1 MKRTIRKSN
10 RSKKYNRSRRK
21 RISRRR
27 SRRNRRTSRRRTRK
41 YRRSSRKNNRKRKYR
56 SRRRKSMK
64 GGVPIL
70 IPAVAAAG
78 GLATIGQA
86 GKRAH
91 YKIKSLKQEVEDL
104 KQRETALQQKVEQ
117 QEAALLE
124 KEKKQRHATALPEE
138 EVEEVEEVEQGEGT
152 PIFGFNQILDELEK
166 ISEDNNYTSPLIYGI
181 FQEFC
186 DNEAKQVQYTEL
198 NKGLPKQFNFD
209 DDLPPFLSDAIKSNL
224 QRRYEVDDDDIE
236 MFFAEFMKLFN
247 ERRGSRLYNYFSP
260 ERKRKKSSLEILL
273 NTYQV
278 KDKTAPHDDMTV
290 KDEPE
295 PETPVHILPA
305 DQAPAYDLMSL

>member
-1 MKRTIRKSN
+1 MKRSIRRN
-10 RSKKYNRSRRK
+10 RRISKKNNRSRRK
-21 RISRRR
+21 RISRRS

-41 YRRSSRKNNRKRKYR
+41 YRRSSRKNKRKYR

-64 GGVPIL
+64 GGVLPL
-70 IPAVAAAG
+70 IPAAVVAG
-78 GLATIGQA
+78 GLAIGKT
-86 GKRAH
+86 GVDAH
-91 YKIKSLKQEVEDL
+91 YKIKSLKQAVEDL

-124 KEKKQRHATALPEE
+124 KEKKQRDATALPEE
-138 EVEEVEEVEQGEGT
+138 EEVEEVEQGEGT

-224 QRRYEVDDDDIE
+224 QRRYEVNDDDIE
-236 MFFAEFMKLFN
+236 IFFAEFMKLFN
-247 ERRGSRLYNYFSP
+247 ERRGSRLYKIIMSHP
-260 ERKRKKSSLEILL
+260 RERKASPLEILL
-273 NTYQV
+273 NAKKVEYT
-278 KDKTAPHDDMTV
+278 KPPHDMTV
-290 KDEPE
+290 KDEPS
-295 PETPVHILPA
+295 PVHIPA
-305 DQAPAYDLMSL
+305 DEDQLHGLMSI